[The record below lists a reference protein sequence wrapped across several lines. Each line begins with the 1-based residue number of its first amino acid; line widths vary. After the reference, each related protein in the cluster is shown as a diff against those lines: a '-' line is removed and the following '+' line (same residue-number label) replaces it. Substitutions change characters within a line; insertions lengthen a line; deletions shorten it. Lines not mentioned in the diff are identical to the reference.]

1 MEQLKTLQQ
10 NISIRQKNFLR
21 QSSFFLKHKNYFNV
35 PKQNKNSKT
44 AWLAFPIT
52 IKSNKKF
59 KRKDFQIYLEK
70 NNIQTRV
77 VFTGN
82 ILKQP
87 GFKKIKKRVA
97 KEGYPNSDNVMKN
110 GVLLPVHH
118 GLTENMFKFFHST
131 INKFIDIYS

>member
-1 MEQLKTLQQ
+1 MKVLQQ
-10 NISIRQKNFLR
+10 NKYSTEKFSQAIKL
-21 QSSFFLKHKNYFNV
+21 FLKHKNYFNV